1 MILKY
6 CDIDVNLR
14 DNWGRSVI
22 ELASSTNKQL
32 LLKHGNCFVI
42 FLHIWT
48 AEKLLM
54 LILFLHLLTFL
65 CQV

>member
-22 ELASSTNKQL
+22 DLASSPNKQL
-32 LLKHGNCFVI
+32 LLKHGE
-42 FLHIWT
+42 LDS
-48 AEKLLM
+48 
-54 LILFLHLLTFL
+54 
-65 CQV
+65 